1 MYASPYTVAAQ
12 AYMDQLRGT
21 RPLIP
26 DFSFAPE
33 KPIRRKLIANASVP
47 LELIEMVS
55 VNLTNAPQIAVD
67 GAEGE
72 KLRALMQRAVSFTAV
87 ADDLDHTSAAARHTV
102 TDARHQAG
110 TIALNVYANAKRLA
124 RIPANHELI
133 PLVEGMQQA

>member
-1 MYASPYTVAAQ
+1 MSSTPATPETPQPPGSSTPVPASPYTAAAQ
-12 AYMDQLRGT
+12 AYMDQLRSM

-26 DFSFAPE
+26 DFAFAPE

-102 TDARHQAG
+102 DRKS
-110 TIALNVYANAKRLA
+110 V
-124 RIPANHELI
+124 
-133 PLVEGMQQA
+133 V